1 MKILLIGG
9 TGLTGPSAAA
19 WLLENGHSVTVFHRG
34 KTSAPAGVEQMVGE
48 RQRLGDYRAEFAR
61 RKFDVVVD
69 FIVTSEP
76 QARQLMD
83 TFRGITGRVVALSS
97 MDVYRAMGIVRGTES
112 GPLQQLPLTEDSN
125 LRTKSQYSPEE
136 LKVLGQILPYTD

>member
-19 WLLENGHSVTVFHRG
+19 RLRESGHSVTVFHRG
-34 KTSAPAGVEQMVGE
+34 KTPAPAGTEHMIGD
-48 RQRLGDYRAEFAR
+48 RQLLGDYRREFGR
-61 RKFDVVVD
+61 RNFDVVVD
-69 FIVTSEP
+69 FITTSEA

-97 MDVYRAMGIVRGTES
+97 MDVYRAMGIMRGTEP
-112 GPLQQLPLTEDSN
+112 GPLQPLPLTEDSD
-125 LRTKSQYSPEE
+125 LRTK
-136 LKVLGQILPYTD
+136 